1 MAINT
6 ATSGKPKAV
15 SGAIYVAP
23 VGTALPTDATTSL
36 NASFKSVGYISD
48 EGITNAYSIS
58 SEETKSWGGLV
69 VMSTITEKVD
79 DFKFKMISAF
89 NTEAL
94 KVVYG
99 DSNVTVESTGAIKI
113 SAGVEEPTAHSY
125 VIEMIMAGVATRVVI
140 PNGKLKELEDIVYND
155 TDPTGYGVTIS
166 AMADSNDKTHY
177 TYANTPKES

>member
-58 SEETKSWGGLV
+58 SEETKSWSKSSLTSGLLF
-69 VMSTITEKVD
+69 M
-79 DFKFKMISAF
+79 
-89 NTEAL
+89 L
-94 KVVYG
+94 
-99 DSNVTVESTGAIKI
+99 SN
-113 SAGVEEPTAHSY
+113 
-125 VIEMIMAGVATRVVI
+125 R
-140 PNGKLKELEDIVYND
+140 
-155 TDPTGYGVTIS
+155 
-166 AMADSNDKTHY
+166 
-177 TYANTPKES
+177 